1 VATSTQESTLPLGIG
16 RARPPTCSCDGEEG
30 EDRRG
35 HRDRLCENIKAREKV
50 PAGEQLTCYHKEP
63 ERAGGRVA
71 EASKMY
77 SEEAEHSTVLLSMP
91 LTMLRQ
97 PCSPA
102 RMQAPHD

>member
-1 VATSTQESTLPLGIG
+1 MAKKAKI
-16 RARPPTCSCDGEEG
+16 G
-30 EDRRG
+30 EDIETGRC
-35 HRDRLCENIKAREKV
+35 LCENIKAREKV
-50 PAGEQLTCYHKEP
+50 PADEQLTCYHKEP

-97 PCSPA
+97 PSSPA
-102 RMQAPHD
+102 RMQPRMTAGIDGAQYM